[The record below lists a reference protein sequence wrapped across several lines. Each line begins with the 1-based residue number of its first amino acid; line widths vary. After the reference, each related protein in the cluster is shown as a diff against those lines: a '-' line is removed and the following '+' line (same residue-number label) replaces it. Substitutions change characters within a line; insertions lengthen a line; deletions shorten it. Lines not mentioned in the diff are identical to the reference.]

1 MEYSSLYD
9 LITQLTF
16 GTKLHIGVLFFGN
29 RNHPLLMLPQRNQI
43 HASPICDVCKQ
54 TPEGMNRCF
63 RCRNAAI
70 KRALHRKKPFAAPC
84 INGIYEY
91 TRPVT
96 EDGQVLCIIY
106 IGNILPQGNC
116 AGKILE
122 TVGHNSTLLQT
133 LQPDISLRQCET
145 IGKLLESY
153 IRMTLQVCPAATEE
167 SSTDHLVENIKA
179 FLNANLEYDVTVR
192 QLAELFHY
200 SSKYL
205 GRLFKQRSGQT
216 VAEYVNA
223 RRLEQARK
231 LLVQASHSVVDIS
244 FRVGFNHVTYFN
256 RLFQQRYHMT
266 PLEYRHAHGLPQE
279 KLSKAH
285 DS

>member
-1 MEYSSLYD
+1 MEYSSLYE
-9 LITQLTF
+9 LISQLTF

-29 RNHPLLMLPQRNQI
+29 RSHPLLALPQRNQI
-43 HASPICDVCKQ
+43 HASPICDVCKR
-54 TPEGMNRCF
+54 TPEGMQRCF

-96 EDGQVLCIIY
+96 EDGQVLCILY
-106 IGNILPQGNC
+106 IGNILPREQDAARIRQTLGEDTSL
-116 AGKILE
+116 LE
-122 TVGHNSTLLQT
+122 T
-133 LQPDISLRQCET
+133 LQPEVSFEQCET
-145 IGKLLESY
+145 IGRLLESY
-153 IRMTLQVCPAATEE
+153 IRMVLQVCPASAGENKG
-167 SSTDHLVENIKA
+167 DPLVENIKA
-179 FLNANLEYDVTVR
+179 FLDANLEYDVTAR

-205 GRLFKQRSGQT
+205 GRQFKRQCGQT
-216 VAEYVNA
+216 VAEYVNT

-231 LLVQASHSVVDIS
+231 LLAQTADPVVEIS

-256 RLFQQRYHMT
+256 RLFRQHYRMT
-266 PLEYRHAHGLPQE
+266 PWEYRRSVQ
-279 KLSKAH
+279 K
-285 DS
+285 

>member
-1 MEYSSLYD
+1 MEYSSLYE

-29 RNHPLLMLPQRNQI
+29 RSHPLLALPQRNQI
-43 HASPICDVCKQ
+43 HASPICDACKR
-54 TPEGMNRCF
+54 TPEGMQRCF

-106 IGNILPQGNC
+106 IGNILPQGP
-116 AGKILE
+116 AARRVLS
-122 TVGHNSTLLQT
+122 TVGQDPMLLET
-133 LQPDISLRQCET
+133 LQPEVSLQQCEA
-145 IGKLLESY
+145 IGRLLESY
-153 IRMTLQVCPAATEE
+153 IRMVPQVCPASGEE
-167 SSTDHLVENIKA
+167 SSTDPLVENVKA
-179 FLNANLEYDVTVR
+179 FLDANLEYDVTAR

-205 GRLFKQRSGQT
+205 GRLFKRQCGQT
-216 VAEYVNA
+216 VAEYVNT

-231 LLVQASHSVVDIS
+231 LLAQTAEPVVEIS

-256 RLFQQRYHMT
+256 RLFKQQYHMT
-266 PLEYRHAHGLPQE
+266 PWEYRRSAQTGQ
-279 KLSKAH
+279 ATGNR
-285 DS
+285 